1 MFCIFTCAC
10 YIFFCLLCL
19 FRIILKD
26 KWTFWYM
33 MRSNKSSVQANNYEH
48 NIHPIGTF
56 GDSDEFWT
64 IYSHLRRP
72 NVLPVNS
79 DVHLFR
85 DGVKPVWEDSVNAK
99 GGKWIIRLKKG
110 LINRLWEHLCLAVIT
125 GELGVLGEEEF
136 EVCGVVVSIRYQ
148 EDILSIW
155 SRTANDENI
164 KKALKET
171 IKKAL
176 QLPPSL
182 TMEYKAHDAAMKDNS
197 SFRNTS
203 KQ

>member
-1 MFCIFTCAC
+1 
-10 YIFFCLLCL
+10 
-19 FRIILKD
+19 
-26 KWTFWYM
+26 M

-56 GDSDEFWT
+56 SDSDEFWT

-85 DGVKPVWEDSVNAK
+85 DGVKPVWEDPVNAL

-125 GELGVLGEEEF
+125 GELNVPGEKDF

-155 SRTANDENI
+155 SRTATDEII
-164 KKALKET
+164 KKTLKET

-176 QLPPSL
+176 QLPTALS
-182 TMEYKAHDAAMKDNS
+182 MEYKAHDAAMKDNS

-203 KQ
+203 KQY

>member
-1 MFCIFTCAC
+1 
-10 YIFFCLLCL
+10 
-19 FRIILKD
+19 
-26 KWTFWYM
+26 M

-72 NVLPVNS
+72 NVLQVNS
-79 DVHLFR
+79 DIHLFR
-85 DGVKPVWEDSVNAK
+85 NGVKPVWEDSVNAL

-110 LINRLWEHLCLAVIT
+110 LINRLWEHLCLATIT
-125 GELGVLGEEEF
+125 GQLDPPLAQDF
-136 EVCGVVVSIRYQ
+136 EVCGVIVSIRYQ
-148 EDILSIW
+148 EDILSVW
-155 SRTANDENI
+155 SRTAGDESIKLALKESI
-164 KKALKET
+164 KKALG
-171 IKKAL
+171 
-176 QLPPSL
+176 LPAAF

-203 KQ
+203 RQ

>member
-1 MFCIFTCAC
+1 
-10 YIFFCLLCL
+10 
-19 FRIILKD
+19 
-26 KWTFWYM
+26 M
-33 MRSNKSSVQANNYEH
+33 MRSNKSSVQANNYEN
-48 NIHPIGTF
+48 NIHPIGSF

-79 DVHLFR
+79 DIHLFR
-85 DGVKPVWEDSVNAK
+85 SGVKPVWEDPINAS

-110 LINRLWEHLCLAVIT
+110 LINRLWEHLCLALIT
-125 GELGVLGEEEF
+125 GDLDISDVNSF
-136 EVCGVVVSIRYQ
+136 EACGVVVSIRYQ

-155 SRTANDENI
+155 SRTATDEIIKKTLKEAI
-164 KKALKET
+164 KKALC
-171 IKKAL
+171 
-176 QLPPSL
+176 LPASL

-203 KQ
+203 RQ

>member
-1 MFCIFTCAC
+1 
-10 YIFFCLLCL
+10 
-19 FRIILKD
+19 
-26 KWTFWYM
+26 M
-33 MRSNKSSVQANNYEH
+33 MRSNKSSVQANNYET

-56 GDSDEFWT
+56 GTSDEFWT

-79 DVHLFR
+79 DIHLFR
-85 DGVKPVWEDSVNAK
+85 SGVKPVWEDPTNAA

-110 LINRLWEHLCLAVIT
+110 LINRLWEHLCLALIT
-125 GELGVLGEEEF
+125 GDLETSESSQF
-136 EVCGVVVSIRYQ
+136 EACGVVVSIRYQ

-155 SRTANDENI
+155 SRTAADEIVKKTLRDAI
-164 KKALKET
+164 KKALT
-171 IKKAL
+171 
-176 QLPPSL
+176 LPPSL

-203 KQ
+203 R